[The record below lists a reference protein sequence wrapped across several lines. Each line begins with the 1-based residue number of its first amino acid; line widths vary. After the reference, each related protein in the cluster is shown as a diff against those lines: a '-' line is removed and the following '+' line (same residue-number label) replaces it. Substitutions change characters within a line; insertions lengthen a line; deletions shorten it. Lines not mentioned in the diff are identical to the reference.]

1 MTDTGEFDLRTRHF
15 GSVTASLS
23 HDLGNVLAT
32 MQAAAGLI
40 DDYVVGAA
48 EGELIDVEHLKPV
61 LGRIDR
67 NVTRGFEFVRLL
79 NWIAHSID
87 QSQRRPALDEVIE
100 KAAASARY
108 FARQQCVELE
118 VAPGAPSGAVAI
130 CAIDLHI
137 LLFSCFRFAA
147 DHAANG
153 ASVTCEV
160 ENSGEGLDVVFTLSE
175 ARPDRQPA
183 EELTAMAKAWG
194 GRIEWGTTDA
204 PSNRLVLRLPGPVGV
219 DC

>member
-1 MTDTGEFDLRTRHF
+1 MTDTGEFDLRTTHF

-48 EGELIDVEHLKPV
+48 EGELIEVEHIKPV
-61 LGRIDR
+61 LDRIER
-67 NVTRGFEFVRLL
+67 NVTRGFDLVRLL

-87 QSQRRPALDEVIE
+87 QSQRRPALNEVIE

-118 VAPGAPSGAVAI
+118 VAPNAPSGTVGI

-147 DHAANG
+147 DHAPNG

-160 ENSGEGLDVVFTLSE
+160 ENSREGLNVVFTLSAAHPE
-175 ARPDRQPA
+175 RQPA
-183 EELTAMAKAWG
+183 TELAAMAEAWG
-194 GRIEWGTTDA
+194 GRLEWGTTDA
-204 PSNRLVLRLPGPVGV
+204 WSGRLVLRLPGPMGV